1 MWLCCLRVR
10 GYPNEID
17 TARDLATL
25 VTFGLD
31 RDRVHETISRRWAD
45 LVDDWVSQGS
55 DAAILICAYPAWVSL
70 RRSGARGTLILEF
83 IVVGWLDRLQRRSRV
98 AGFLIA
104 VIYKHIDDQG
114 TYLAAL
120 ITYYAFISLFPALL
134 LLTTVLGVVLAG
146 HPQLQEQILR
156 SAVAQFPVIG
166 PQLGQPQ
173 GLSGGTVGVVVGI
186 AGALYGGLGVGQAV
200 QNAMDTLWAVP
211 RNERRDPIR
220 ARARSLL
227 LLLLLGSALIATTIL
242 AAFNRISQSFGMA
255 GRAGIVVAAVLI
267 NAGVCL
273 VVLRAATARDVSY
286 RQVAPGALAAAI
298 VWQLLQWFGAIYISQ
313 VVKSSSATNSVFA
326 LVLGLLAFLYL
337 IATTLLL
344 CAQANVV
351 ATDRL
356 YPRALLTP
364 FTDSVDLTHGDRK
377 TYTKQAKAQRAKG
390 FQRIDVS
397 FDDRESEDP
406 AADS

>member
-1 MWLCCLRVR
+1 M
-10 GYPNEID
+10 
-17 TARDLATL
+17 
-25 VTFGLD
+25 
-31 RDRVHETISRRWAD
+31 
-45 LVDDWVSQGS
+45 
-55 DAAILICAYPAWVSL
+55 
-70 RRSGARGTLILEF
+70 
-83 IVVGWLDRLQRRSRV
+83 VGWLDRLQRRSRV

-104 VIYKHIDDQG
+104 VIYKYVDDQG

-120 ITYYAFISLFPALL
+120 ITYYAFVSLFPGLL

-146 HPQLQEQILR
+146 HPELQAQILQ
-156 SAVAQFPVIG
+156 SALAQFPVIG
-166 PQLGQPQ
+166 QQLGQPQ
-173 GLSGGTVGVVVGI
+173 GLSGGAVGVVVGI

-220 ARARSLL
+220 GRARSLL

-242 AAFNRISQSFGMA
+242 AAVNRLSESFGIVA
-255 GRAGIVVAAVLI
+255 QAVLVVAAVVI

-273 VVLRAATARDVSY
+273 VVLRTATARDVTY
-286 RQVAPGALAAAI
+286 RQVAPGALAAAVI
-298 VWQLLQWFGAIYISQ
+298 WQLLQWFGAVYVSH

-351 ATDRL
+351 VTDRL

-364 FTDSVDLTHGDRK
+364 FTDNVDLTHGDRK
-377 TYTKQAKAQRAKG
+377 TYIGQAKAQRAKG
-390 FQRIDVS
+390 FERIDVT
-397 FDDRESEDP
+397 FDDQESTDTQ
-406 AADS
+406 A